1 MNMKKGITIGA
12 IIVMLGALIAFFVGG
27 FQSGKQEAKP
37 ESDQA
42 FGEKL
47 KTHAIWPVWSFQVAW
62 QSTSSPDVYGPVL
75 HQLQFQTKPNIA
87 DVRKYVMPP
96 VYLPA
101 RYRALAVFNVVQ
113 VGKVEAPI
121 EQPEKK

>member
-42 FGEKL
+42 FGAKL
-47 KTHAIWPVWSFQVAW
+47 EPQADWPVWSFQVAW
-62 QSTSSPDVYGPVL
+62 QSTSSPDTYGPVL
-75 HQLQFQTKPNIA
+75 HQLAFRTKPKIA
-87 DVRKYVMPP
+87 DVLKYVPQP
-96 VYLPA
+96 DYLPG
-101 RYRALAVFNVVQ
+101 RYRPLKVFNIVQ
-113 VGKVEAPI
+113 VGPEKPVEI
-121 EQPEKK
+121 PEKK

>member
-1 MNMKKGITIGA
+1 MKKGITIGA
-12 IIVMLGALIAFFVGG
+12 ILILIGAAVTFFIGG

-47 KTHAIWPVWSFQVAW
+47 KTQAVWPVWSFQVAW

-75 HQLQFQTKPNIA
+75 HQLQFPTKPNIA
-87 DVRKYVMPP
+87 DVRKYVPQP

-113 VGKVEAPI
+113 IGPELPVEV
-121 EQPEKK
+121 PEKEK

>member
-1 MNMKKGITIGA
+1 MKKGITIGA

-42 FGEKL
+42 FGAKL
-47 KTHAIWPVWSFQVAW
+47 EPQADWPVWSFQVAW

-75 HQLQFQTKPNIA
+75 HQLQFPTKPNIA
-87 DVRKYVMPP
+87 DVRKYVPQP
-96 VYLPA
+96 AYLPA
-101 RYRALAVFNVVQ
+101 KYRALAVFNIVQ
-113 VGKVEAPI
+113 VGLQKPVEIPQKDA
-121 EQPEKK
+121 K